1 MHGPS
6 TPSSAASGSSTAPSA
21 AAGSAPEPASS
32 PERSA
37 AAGSD
42 SGAASSPEPT
52 SAGRLPSF
60 DLSGSVALVTGA
72 GRGLGREIA
81 LAYARAGADIVATA
95 RTESEL
101 ATLCDEVRALG
112 RRALAIP
119 LDVRDLAGIRA
130 MAARAEAE
138 FGRVDILVNNAGIT
152 VRQAALDV
160 TEDAWDGIMDTN
172 LKGLFFCCQAIGRGM
187 VERRRGK
194 IVNMASVNAVT
205 GWPRRLVY
213 SATKAAVVHLTHVL
227 AVEWAPYGICV
238 NALGPTLIE
247 TDQVRAALTDPA
259 FEAEWLAAIPMGRIG
274 VPRDIIGAALFLA
287 SPASDFVS
295 GQHLLVDGAQTA
307 R

>member
-1 MHGPS
+1 VNETPEPAHAPE
-6 TPSSAASGSSTAPSA
+6 PSSADAQ
-21 AAGSAPEPASS
+21 
-32 PERSA
+32 
-37 AAGSD
+37 
-42 SGAASSPEPT
+42 
-52 SAGRLPSF
+52 PSF

-72 GRGLGREIA
+72 GRGLGRAIA
-81 LAYARAGADIVATA
+81 LTYARAGADIVAAA
-95 RTESEL
+95 RSEGEL
-101 ATLCDEVRALG
+101 AALCEEVRGLG
-112 RRALAIP
+112 RRALAVP
-119 LDVRDLAGIRA
+119 LDVRSLDSIRA

-138 FGRVDILVNNAGIT
+138 MGPVDILVNNAGIT

-160 TEDAWDGIMDTN
+160 TEDAWDAIVDTN
-172 LKGLFFCCQAIGRGM
+172 LKGLFFCCQAVGRGM

-247 TDQVRAALTDPA
+247 TDQVKEALKDPA
-259 FEAEWLAAIPMGRIG
+259 FRAEWMAAMPMGRIG
-274 VPRDIIGAALFLA
+274 TPRDILGAALFLA